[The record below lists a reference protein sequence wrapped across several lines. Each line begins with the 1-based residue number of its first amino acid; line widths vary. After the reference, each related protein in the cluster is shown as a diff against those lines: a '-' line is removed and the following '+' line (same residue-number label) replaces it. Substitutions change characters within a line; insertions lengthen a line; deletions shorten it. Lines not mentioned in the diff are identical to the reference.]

1 MSIQFTP
8 EPEIAERLEKLCQV
22 AKLEA
27 SEIINIL
34 LDSPLEQIIEARD
47 SSLLRC
53 CIHPFVYD
61 TKEEA
66 LAVIAGYER
75 FISESDNCCYDHDAK
90 PAQTRDGQW
99 RILFR
104 STHPDEEGAIYQ

>member
-1 MSIQFTP
+1 MTITFDA
-8 EPEIAERLEKLCQV
+8 EPDVADHLEKLCQAASLDV
-22 AKLEA
+22 GEA
-27 SEIINIL
+27 INIL
-34 LDSPLEQIIEARD
+34 LDSPLEQIIEGRD
-47 SSLLRC
+47 SSLLQC
-53 CIHPFVYD
+53 CIHPFVYG

-66 LAVIAGYER
+66 LAVIDGYER

-90 PAQTRDGQW
+90 PARTRDGQW